1 MTFGRA
7 AWTSDSGEW
16 SGEMRERLRILPNEE
31 AVFGTWFCE
40 LSQGAD
46 RLPGKAAAAFLKRSG
61 LPQQEL
67 RAIWDL
73 CDRSAAGSIDQDE
86 FFLAMRLIALAQ
98 NGVEASL
105 PSCASFQVPCQRAF
119 ACTARTAL
127 CAGWCRPGANHSPP
141 VAGSAADMRAD
152 EQGPFPAP
160 NFSAGTVMNT
170 HAQGVLLN
178 THTPATLHQVTAK

>member
-1 MTFGRA
+1 
-7 AWTSDSGEW
+7 
-16 SGEMRERLRILPNEE
+16 MREQLRILPNEE
-31 AVFGTWFCE
+31 AVFGTWFSE

-105 PSCASFQVPCQRAF
+105 PSCASFQVSCQRAF
-119 ACTARTAL
+119 ACTARTVR
-127 CAGWCRPGANHSPP
+127 WSVSTWRQSQPP
-141 VAGSAADMRAD
+141 RRWLGC
-152 EQGPFPAP
+152 
-160 NFSAGTVMNT
+160 
-170 HAQGVLLN
+170 
-178 THTPATLHQVTAK
+178 